1 MKKRISVTQ
10 ETSTGRNTKFH
21 DNVTG
26 NNMTRAGFV
35 RQIKSGTYDDYYV
48 RNIMVFRH
56 LAASLMATRTITSI
70 DNCPNRPPLIWGAYF
85 IKKEILI
92 LW

>member
-1 MKKRISVTQ
+1 MLSQNGCIVNLSFVLPAGKGGYDIMKKRISVTQ

-48 RNIMVFRH
+48 RNINGIPTPCSKPDGNKGNN
-56 LAASLMATRTITSI
+56 L
-70 DNCPNRPPLIWGAYF
+70 D
-85 IKKEILI
+85 
-92 LW
+92 

>member
-48 RNIMVFRH
+48 RNINGIPTPCSKPDGNKDKPRLTIVQTALH
-56 LAASLMATRTITSI
+56 LS
-70 DNCPNRPPLIWGAYF
+70 GGH
-85 IKKEILI
+85 ILSKRRF
-92 LW
+92 